1 MKTVT
6 KQSFDIVL
14 ATAIHVEC
22 NNNTFYWA
30 IVYCMEKYLVF
41 YINLLAII
49 YWPALHNKHFI
60 QAYFTLII

>member
-49 YWPALHNKHFI
+49 Y
-60 QAYFTLII
+60 